1 MDKKILL
8 FEKNIIIL
16 HIMKYLRYLLI
27 IFLSFISFNLV
38 QADNSEFIGIVG
50 VSIGDVKNQKN
61 EKLLNGSKVFYGDTI
76 IVNEQSNAQVLFLDQ
91 TVITIGEKSEL
102 TIDEFIYDPQTN
114 DGKFVSNI
122 KSGTV
127 KIITGQISKK
137 NPDNLEVNVT
147 TGTIGARGTE
157 FVVLAES
164 NNENKIILLGPGPN
178 NTLGMIPGTLQ
189 VSDGLNTIEIIK
201 PGYESILTN

>member
-27 IFLSFISFNLV
+27 IFLIFISFNLV

-178 NTLGMIPGTLQ
+178 NTLGMMPGTLQ